1 MNTLKNNFRKLPQN
15 QHGAALFM
23 ALMFLIIITMLSLSA
38 MRSSVME
45 LRMATNSESE
55 INATQRAQAVI
66 DATVA
71 DPNNTPVVGAVGET
85 TCLVSSSKSC
95 TRKTIVLKDS
105 AKFQPDLEAG
115 YIDVEVT
122 RVAPLLKPA
131 PRVQGYSLPGYSV
144 ATFEVDGTFDA
155 AQDGEGSA
163 EIVEGLLVLIA
174 N

>member
-1 MNTLKNNFRKLPQN
+1 MKTFGQNIHKLPRRER
-15 QHGAALFM
+15 GAALFM

-71 DPNNTPVVGAVGET
+71 DPNNTPVVGGIGET
-85 TCLVSSSKSC
+85 TCMVGSSNSC
-95 TRKTIVLKDS
+95 TRKTIVLKD
-105 AKFQPDLEAG
+105 ADKFQPDVEAG
-115 YIDVEVT
+115 YISVEVT

-144 ATFEVDGTFDA
+144 ATFEVDGKYDA
-155 AQDGEGSA
+155 AKDGEGNA